1 MSITVIILIVTIGIS
16 LLADSKPDWKE
27 KMLFNAYQIKHKG
40 QWYRWLSHAFI
51 HGGFMHLA
59 LNMFVLYNFGEYV
72 EHSLTGYFGTS
83 GPFYF
88 ILLYFG
94 GIVVSSMAAYKK
106 HQDNPN
112 YNSLGASGAVASVLF
127 SFIIFEPT
135 QSLYLF
141 FIPIGIPA
149 FIVGVLYL
157 WYEQYMDKKG
167 GTGIAH
173 DAHFWGALYGAGLT
187 IVLGPHLLQ
196 TFFEQINRWGQSF
209 L

>member
-16 LLADSKPDWKE
+16 LLADSKPELKE
-27 KMLFNAYQIKHKG
+27 KMLFNAYQIKHNKE
-40 QWYRWLSHAFI
+40 WYRWITHAFI

-72 EHSLTGYFGTS
+72 EHSLNGYFGGS
-83 GPFYF
+83 GPYYY

-94 GIVVSSMAAYKK
+94 GIIVSSMAAFKK
-106 HQDNPN
+106 HQDNRN

-157 WYEQYMDKKG
+157 WYEQYMGKKG

-173 DAHFWGALYGAGLT
+173 DAHFWGATYGALLT
-187 IVLGPHLLQ
+187 IVLGPDLLSN
-196 TFFEQINRWGQSF
+196 FFHQISLWGQSF